1 MKTKTL
7 IKTTLI
13 LLLLLGCSKDDDTN
27 EFTPTLPEATQTG
40 KNTFGCYIDGVLL
53 TPRNGSGANG
63 FPDTGMS
70 FSALGEAPNYVY
82 NEINIRDFKSGT
94 GAQLDIHIIDL
105 HANGEG
111 TYTIN
116 ESNCEDNVDA
126 NNNINIR
133 CRLLDQQTQTYKW
146 YCSIEDGGTLIITRY
161 DYENGIVSGTF
172 NCTVRNND
180 NPQDLIEITQGR
192 FDINRTSVNLTS
204 YP

>member
-1 MKTKTL
+1 MKTKIL
-7 IKTTLI
+7 ITTTLI
-13 LLLLLGCSKDDDTN
+13 LLLLFGCSKDDEN
-27 EFTPTLPEATQTG
+27 NAFIPSLPEATQTG

-53 TPRNGSGANG
+53 TPRNGEGANG

-70 FSALGEAPNYVY
+70 FSALGDAPDYIY

-94 GAQLDIHIIDL
+94 GGQMDIHIIDL

-111 TYTIN
+111 SFIIN

-133 CRLLDQQTQTYKW
+133 CRLLDKQTNTYNW
-146 YCSIEDGGTLIITRY
+146 YCSIENGGTLTITRY
-161 DYENGIVSGTF
+161 DFDNGIISGTF
-172 NCTVRNND
+172 NCTVQNYD
-180 NPQDLIEITQGR
+180 NPEDSIEITQGR